1 MNRVKVNRF
10 YSSTTFPDLP
20 LRRCQPPAEDSE
32 EEQVDNVEE
41 EYEQDRDVEHE
52 EGEEVEEQTME
63 HGGTPI
69 IKKCSSSSVTL
80 STWCL
85 PAVSFY
91 HWSYG

>member
-69 IKKCSSSSVTL
+69 IKNVPHHL
-80 STWCL
+80 
-85 PAVSFY
+85 
-91 HWSYG
+91 